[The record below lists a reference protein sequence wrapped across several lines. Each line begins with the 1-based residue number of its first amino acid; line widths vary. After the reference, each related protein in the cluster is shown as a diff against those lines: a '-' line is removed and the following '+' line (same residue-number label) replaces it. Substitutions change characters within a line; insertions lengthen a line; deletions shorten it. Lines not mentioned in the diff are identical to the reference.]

1 MPLVEYR
8 SRPSAL
14 AYMSRAMWAGRR
26 GTPTLPLPE
35 LIVRWRGVRPVS
47 RDVDD
52 VCALAE
58 QPRSDFLP
66 FLYFHIVGFRLQMAL
81 LTHPAFP
88 VPIWRMLQVRNALV
102 QRRPVRR
109 AASVDFELVLAAM
122 RIFEKGMEADVS
134 MKVSE
139 SGELV
144 HESLNTFYARGTF
157 GPASASRAPSPPEPD
172 GATLATW
179 VTPRH
184 AALRFARLTGDYNPL
199 HLSDFYARRLGFGSA
214 SLHAQ
219 RVLGA
224 CLAHLPAFDW
234 QAPCRMEAWIKGPV
248 PYGAPVGLR
257 ACPRA
262 DAVDFGLWTQL
273 DPRPAIVARA
283 VRLATP

>member
-1 MPLVEYR
+1 MALVEYR

-14 AYMSRAMWAGRR
+14 AYMSRAMLSGRR
-26 GTPTLPLPE
+26 ARPTLRLPE
-35 LIVRWRGVRPVS
+35 LIVRWRDVRAVS
-47 RDVDD
+47 RDVDE

-58 QPRSDFLP
+58 QARSDFLP

-88 VPIWRMLQVRNALV
+88 VPIWRMLQVRNSLV
-102 QRRPVRR
+102 QRVPVHRS
-109 AASVDFELVLAAM
+109 ASVDFELALAAI
-122 RIFEKGMEADVS
+122 RTFEKGMEADVS

-144 HESLNTFYARGTF
+144 YESLNTFYARGAF
-157 GPASASRAPSPPEPD
+157 GPASASRAPSPPEPG
-172 GATLATW
+172 GAAVASW

-199 HLSDFYARRLGFGSA
+199 HLSDFYARRLGFGRA

-224 CLAHLPAFDW
+224 CVARLPAFDW
-234 QAPCRMEAWIKGPV
+234 QARCRMEVWIKGPV
-248 PYGAPVGLR
+248 PYGAAVSLR
-257 ACPRA
+257 ASTQTH
-262 DAVDFGLWTQL
+262 AVDFGLWTQL
-273 DPRPAIVARA
+273 DPRPAIVARVVQPGTA
-283 VRLATP
+283 